1 MVDPYA
7 PLEMAAI
14 WRMKSQETFHR
25 CRKSVIEFIVLSAKK
40 VKGKK
45 KSIDLQRMAASLLSL
60 HTYNGIHNV
69 DVCAR
74 VEPIVTPLEC
84 LPHETDGAVLAA
96 QVRGNF
102 NLHLLQLKKINMLF
116 TSSIPKLPQTG

>member
-1 MVDPYA
+1 
-7 PLEMAAI
+7 
-14 WRMKSQETFHR
+14 
-25 CRKSVIEFIVLSAKK
+25 
-40 VKGKK
+40 
-45 KSIDLQRMAASLLSL
+45 MAASLLSL

-84 LPHETDGAVLAA
+84 LPDKTDGAVLAA

-116 TSSIPKLPQTG
+116 M